1 MITIAISNEAKEHI
15 QESVNDKPSVMI
27 GIIQQRSG

>member
-1 MITIAISNEAKEHI
+1 MITITITNEAKEHI
-15 QESVNDKPSVMI
+15 RESCNDKPSVMI

>member
-1 MITIAISNEAKEHI
+1 MITITITDDAKEHI
-15 QESVNDKPSVMI
+15 LESCNDKPSVMI

>member
-1 MITIAISNEAKEHI
+1 MITIALTNEAKEHI
-15 QESVNDKPSVMI
+15 LESCNDKPSVMV

>member
-1 MITIAISNEAKEHI
+1 MITITITNEAKEHI
-15 QESVNDKPSVMI
+15 LENCKDKPSVMV